1 MTGWATTNHPDVKAS
16 DDLAAH
22 FAAQRDESE
31 QDLLRSVYN
40 ERQIASQN
48 EIKRRLNKI
57 IDTDRKN
64 NQNRVSID
72 EDDSI
77 VLSDGQH
84 SGQAE
89 DEVAKQRLQ
98 LKSQTALGE
107 SSGQLR
113 NKDTLQLASG

>member
-1 MTGWATTNHPDVKAS
+1 MTGWATTNHDVKAS

-22 FAAQRDESE
+22 YSAQRDESE
-31 QDLLRSVYN
+31 QDLLRTVYN

-64 NQNRVSID
+64 NPKRGGID

-77 VLSDGQH
+77 VLSDG
-84 SGQAE
+84 
-89 DEVAKQRLQ
+89 
-98 LKSQTALGE
+98 
-107 SSGQLR
+107 
-113 NKDTLQLASG
+113 